1 MSTTDLTFRKIDERE
16 QNDIQGCAN
25 YLFHQC
31 PNKIQ
36 SVHTTLN
43 FQTQERILTESIGAS
58 INTSSENLWT
68 EFLNQT
74 IDFFSQDQLIDQRS
88 NQSLNTWN
96 NMWVSK
102 VRKVILRFEM
112 KKFGQFLKEEFH
124 PSPLKIFKWNCEGS
138 FWSSYASWFLPLGY
152 WVGQSDEENT
162 PLRDRD
168 HLRSDPHEFPGF
180 LN

>member
-1 MSTTDLTFRKIDERE
+1 MSTTDLTFRQIDESE

-25 YLFHQC
+25 YLFYQC
-31 PNKIQ
+31 ANKIQ

-58 INTSSENLWT
+58 INTSSENVWT

-96 NMWVSK
+96 NTWVSK

-112 KKFGQFLKEEFH
+112 EKFVEFLKEEFH
-124 PSPLKIFKWNCEGS
+124 PSPLKIFKWNRTQESKRNCSFFFREVS
-138 FWSSYASWFLPLGY
+138 FWRTCCRKQSLMILPTNSGKKC
-152 WVGQSDEENT
+152 T
-162 PLRDRD
+162 
-168 HLRSDPHEFPGF
+168 
-180 LN
+180 